1 MKNLI
6 LVRHAK
12 SSWGEPSL
20 DDHAR
25 PLNAR
30 GARVAPLMGEA
41 LATRAARPDLVLS
54 STALRART
62 TAGIIAP
69 ALGYAD
75 ADIIGEGQIYQASTP
90 RLLQVLRDID
100 ESQGSVMLFGHVP
113 GVHDLSNALCPG
125 ASIGH
130 FPTCAIAMIQLEIEH
145 WGAIDAGCGKLVD
158 FLIPKQ
164 ILPDI
169 EIANLGG
176 K

>member
-1 MKNLI
+1 MLEPTDPVKNLI

-12 SSWGEPSL
+12 SSWGDPSL

-30 GARVAPLMGEA
+30 GERVAPLMGEA
-41 LATRAARPDLVLS
+41 LAARASRPDVVLS

-62 TAGIIAP
+62 TAGIIAA
-69 ALGYAD
+69 ALGCAD
-75 ADIIGEGQIYQASTP
+75 TDIIDEGRIYLASTP

-100 ESQGSVMLFGHVP
+100 ESQVSAMLFGHVP
-113 GVHDLSNALCPG
+113 GVHDLANALCPD

-145 WGAIDAGCGKLVD
+145 WGAIDTGCGKLVD
-158 FLIPKQ
+158 FLIPKE
-164 ILPDI
+164 ILP
-169 EIANLGG
+169 EA
-176 K
+176 